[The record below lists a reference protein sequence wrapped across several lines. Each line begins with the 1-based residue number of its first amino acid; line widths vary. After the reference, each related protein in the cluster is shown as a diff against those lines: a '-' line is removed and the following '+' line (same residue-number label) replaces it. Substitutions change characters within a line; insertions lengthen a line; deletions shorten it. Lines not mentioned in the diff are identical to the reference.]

1 MPISAAA
8 LPWVIGGLGA
18 SSVASGYLAGRS
30 KKQTTTQKTE
40 YTPEQ
45 LAIQKILG
53 PLVQS
58 RLENPSADLAPAR
71 TSATRNINKTYGS
84 INDRMEQALTQR
96 GFGRGGKLALN
107 TRTIE
112 MGRAGDL
119 SDLEAKL
126 AMYQQDY
133 EQQGFQN
140 AMGFAFG
147 SPSGATSTTT
157 GPSTAAASG
166 IGGGVE
172 TATLLYAL
180 SKMLGKGGGGGGSD
194 WFYNAIGTPR

>member
-1 MPISAAA
+1 MPWFAYPIMA
-8 LPWVIGGLGA
+8 GA
-18 SSVASGYLAGRS
+18 SVVSGALAGRS

-180 SKMLGKGGGGGGSD
+180 SKMLGKG
-194 WFYNAIGTPR
+194 

>member
-8 LPWVIGGLGA
+8 LPWVIGGLAG
-18 SSVASGYLAGRS
+18 SSVAGGYLAGRS
-30 KKQTTTQKTE
+30 KKQTTTQRTE

-45 LAIQKILG
+45 ISIQKMLG

-71 TSATRNINKTYGS
+71 LSATRNINKTYGS

-112 MGRAGDL
+112 MGRAGEL

-133 EQQGFQN
+133 QQQGLQN

-157 GPSTAAASG
+157 GPSTGAAAG

-172 TATLLYAL
+172 TATLLLAL
-180 SKMLGKGGGGGGSD
+180 SKMLGK
-194 WFYNAIGTPR
+194 